1 MMASYFFSGLAF
13 GIIYSAPIGVQ
24 NLYVIHSQLIYSKAK
39 SYLVALSTIFH
50 DVLLAAFCFWG
61 MGLALEQFPK
71 LKIFLLSAGAL
82 FLFKIGYSLIR
93 SFKKTNANELS
104 TAKKSISLTRI
115 FLTTGAMTWLNPQAL
130 IDGTI
135 LLGGFQA
142 TLNPIVKTFFFL
154 GIVCASFAWFL
165 GLSSIVRVLNS
176 RGKFKNM
183 RYVNLVCGI
192 ALILFGL
199 KLASDVFQ
207 SLSIYLR
214 NANL

>member
-1 MMASYFFSGLAF
+1 MVSYFFSGLAF

-50 DVLLAAFCFWG
+50 DVLLATLCFWG
-61 MGLALEQFPK
+61 MGLALDQFPK
-71 LKIFLLSAGAL
+71 LKLLLLTGGAL
-82 FLFKIGYSLIR
+82 FLFKIGYSLIK
-93 SFKKTNANELS
+93 SFKIEEKESATLE
-104 TAKKSISLTRI
+104 KKSVSLLRI

-130 IDGTI
+130 IDGTV

-142 TLNPIVKTFFFL
+142 TLDKEVKVFFFL

-165 GLSSIVRVLNS
+165 ALSSIVRFLNA
-176 RGKFKNM
+176 RGKFKSM
-183 RYVNLVCGI
+183 RYVNLICGV

-199 KLASDVFQ
+199 KLSADVFQ
-207 SLSIYLR
+207 SLSLYLR
-214 NANL
+214 SIHT